1 MHGPGTA
8 HLQAEVRRRGPVQA
22 ASTCYMHMHHVHV
35 HVHVRVHVQQVGK
48 QALTMAVDRARS
60 TRELVRRK
68 GIHLTLALTLTLTPT
83 PCP

>member
-8 HLQAEVRRRGPVQA
+8 HKAEVRRRGPVQA

-35 HVHVRVHVQQVGK
+35 HVHVQQVGK

-68 GIHLTLALTLTLTPT
+68 GIHLEP
-83 PCP
+83 